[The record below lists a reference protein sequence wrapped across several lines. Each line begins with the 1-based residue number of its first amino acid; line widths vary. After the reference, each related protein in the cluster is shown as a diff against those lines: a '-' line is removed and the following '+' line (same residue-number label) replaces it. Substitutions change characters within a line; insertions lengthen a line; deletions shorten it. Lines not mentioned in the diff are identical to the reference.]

1 MRQEYFL
8 LDLIFPRFTLHKF
21 DDMCPKHPI
30 LFVFFLKIEVKVTI
44 YGFRMHWY
52 FSLHEKS

>member
-8 LDLIFPRFTLHKF
+8 LDLIFPRVTLHKF

-44 YGFRMHWY
+44 YGFRMH
-52 FSLHEKS
+52 